1 MSKTATPPQKDE
13 IIAREVGEQVDVLCN
28 IDNSTVKELGEGLFE
43 AVVTTSAPDRHGENI
58 ATEGIETEN
67 YMLNPVV
74 LYGHDYSG
82 LPIGKAI
89 SLKTYKNKLTAR
101 FQLATDILPFADTV
115 GQMIKAGYLNAVS
128 IGGRVLDWSEDYRTI
143 LKMEMV
149 EFSVVPVPANSQ
161 AIITGRSFEKA
172 IGKSAE
178 QIKEEFE
185 DASRQVLLDKLSGF
199 GDDKLKSSA
208 KVLKDLAAALEEQV
222 QTSSQKGS
230 ADTPEVRRVKH
241 IKLLTTAKA
250 TATQSQKVIKIIK
263 TS

>member
-1 MSKTATPPQKDE
+1 MSKTPTPPEEQK
-13 IIAREVGEQVDVLCN
+13 IVKREVGEQVDVLCN

-43 AVVTTSAPDRHGENI
+43 AVITTSAPDRHGENI

-67 YMLNPVV
+67 YLKNPVV

-89 SLKTYKNKLTAR
+89 SLKTFKNKMTAR

-178 QIKEEFE
+178 QIKAEYD
-185 DASRQVLLDKLSGF
+185 DAARQVMLDKLSGMP
-199 GDDKLKSSA
+199 DDKLKLSV
-208 KVLKDLAAALEEQV
+208 KVLKDLTAALEEQV
-222 QTSSQKGS
+222 KASSQKGS
-230 ADTPEVRRVKH
+230 ETPEVRRVKH
-241 IKLLTTAKA
+241 ITLLKTAKA
-250 TATQSQKVIKIIK
+250 TATESQRIIKIIK
-263 TS
+263 SN